1 MVARTLSY
9 ESCEFDL
16 VDGIGSDDVTQ
27 VYNKAS
33 QLWGDLHSQLGERTR
48 KMASNARVEE
58 NVKRCSDKGI
68 PVTQDMRYHMDLVRD
83 SDSEPDEDSAD
94 EEERKFR
101 RKCRN
106 RAPKQLTSLFW
117 SAHQRFF
124 RSLCIAT
131 KVPKAI
137 ELAKESLENDKCVV
151 IGLQSTGEARAKGAT
166 KAAGVRYRMFYDLH
180 FDI

>member
-58 NVKRCSDKGI
+58 NVKRWEKRKSERGEGEDEAEGG
-68 PVTQDMRYHMDLVRD
+68 RD
-83 SDSEPDEDSAD
+83 RVKEREREKSKREKERTREISE
-94 EEERKFR
+94 
-101 RKCRN
+101 
-106 RAPKQLTSLFW
+106 
-117 SAHQRFF
+117 
-124 RSLCIAT
+124 
-131 KVPKAI
+131 
-137 ELAKESLENDKCVV
+137 
-151 IGLQSTGEARAKGAT
+151 
-166 KAAGVRYRMFYDLH
+166 
-180 FDI
+180 